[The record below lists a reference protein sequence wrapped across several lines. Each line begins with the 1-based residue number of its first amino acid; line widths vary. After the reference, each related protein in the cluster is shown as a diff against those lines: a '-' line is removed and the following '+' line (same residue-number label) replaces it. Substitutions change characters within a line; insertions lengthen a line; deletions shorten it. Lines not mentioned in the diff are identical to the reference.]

1 MEHKLVKKIQITG
14 RIKAITGLHIGG
26 SNLGISIGGV
36 DASVIRNPYTNEP
49 YIPGSSLKG
58 KMRTLI
64 ERLEGKFGSL
74 QDKNVKKSPYRTIV
88 DENHSDF
95 KYNYIPEIFGFTPE
109 DNKNEQGEPKELP
122 TSRLIVR
129 DCRLNK
135 ISREKLAA
143 SKTTDMPYTEIKTE
157 VVIDRVTS
165 RATPRQLERVP
176 AGAIFRL
183 KLILNV
189 FEGDNEK
196 NLLDK
201 IFMGLILLQN
211 DYLGGKGTRGSG
223 EVQIKLSAV
232 KQKTIAEYENNE
244 VWKDYSAENALAI
257 PNELS

>member
-26 SNLGISIGGV
+26 SNLGVGIGGV

-88 DENHSDF
+88 DKNHSDF

-109 DNKNEQGEPKELP
+109 DNLSKELP

-232 KQKTIAEYENNE
+232 KQKTIAEYEKNE
-244 VWKDYSAENALAI
+244 VWKDYLDKSNF
-257 PNELS
+257 PDELS